1 MYERDTIEYQ
11 RKKLFE
17 RMKTES
23 GKMAQAKL
31 YAGQT
36 EKLSAHTIITDDEK
50 GYIDDYIPIAV
61 NECATIIN
69 HYLGECRSSRIPDSE
84 NTGYHIYVLVIDIPA
99 NWPEEATPSLQE
111 IVANI
116 VCNRCLQQWYMLVR
130 ADETNSCAAKIQLY
144 MKQLQDIL
152 SLRKR
157 P

>member
-1 MYERDTIEYQ
+1 MKEIQ
-11 RKKLFE
+11 LNINGKKLFE
-17 RMKTES
+17 RMKAES

-50 GYIDDYIPIAV
+50 GYVYDYFPIAV

-69 HYLGECRSSRIPDSE
+69 HYLGECRSSRDADPE
-84 NTGYHIYVLVIDIPA
+84 NTGYHIYVLSIDIPA
-99 NWPEEATPSLQE
+99 NWPEDARTPLEE

-130 ADETNSCAAKIQLY
+130 ADDANSCAAKIQLY
-144 MKQLQDIL
+144 MKQLQDML

>member
-1 MYERDTIEYQ
+1 MKEIQLNINE
-11 RKKLFE
+11 KKLFE

-69 HYLGECRSSRIPDSE
+69 HYLGECRSSRIPDPE
-84 NTGYHIYVLVIDIPA
+84 NTVYHIYVLGIYIPV
-99 NWPEEATPSLQE
+99 NWPEEATPSLEE

-130 ADETNSCAAKIQLY
+130 ADDANFCAAKIQLY
-144 MKQLQDIL
+144 IKQLQDIL